1 MTSCLIG
8 LALIFSIVFGRLRKV
23 NIGIVAIP
31 CAYLIGVFYLKMKPD
46 DIVLLVDYR
55 MKLAT

>member
-1 MTSCLIG
+1 MTSGLIG

-31 CAYLIGVFYLKMKPD
+31 CAYLIGVFCLKMKPD
-46 DIVLLVDYR
+46 DIVLLGG
-55 MKLAT
+55 L